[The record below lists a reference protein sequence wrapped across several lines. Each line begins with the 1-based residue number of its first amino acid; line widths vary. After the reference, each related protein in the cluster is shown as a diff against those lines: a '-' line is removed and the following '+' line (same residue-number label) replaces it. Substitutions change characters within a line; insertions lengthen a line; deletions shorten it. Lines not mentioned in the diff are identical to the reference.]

1 MIIGNNNLKNTSF
14 GQIFAI
20 SANDSQFKELHSIVR
35 SSSGKYGLYG
45 VDDRK
50 LKLKTEESADTF
62 IKQAR
67 TNNQDVYI
75 LIAGKKD
82 LNNVIL
88 GKKGWNSM
96 SGICSK
102 INKYITLKNV
112 RQDVKPILA
121 AMKDESE
128 HETTVEEEAN

>member
-35 SSSGKYGLYG
+35 NSSGKYGLYG
-45 VDDRK
+45 VENRK
-50 LKLKTEESADTF
+50 LRLKTAEPADTF
-62 IKQAR
+62 IKQAKA
-67 TNNQDVYI
+67 NDQDVYI
-75 LIAGKKD
+75 LVAGKKD

-96 SGICSK
+96 SGICGK
-102 INKYITLKNV
+102 VNKYITLKDV
-112 RQDVKPILA
+112 REVVKPILA
-121 AMKDESE
+121 AMKDEDESE
-128 HETTVEEEAN
+128 TEAK